1 MPKQSK
7 FFTKKLKSPHNFKAD
22 VSLGDE
28 LYAQLKPFRIPLI
41 LLQLFIIF
49 GTIGYLVLEDY
60 DLMQAFFQTTYT
72 FTNTGFGSLNEK
84 HFSTLTIIFT
94 AILMISGAGIVTFS
108 VAFTLSI
115 FNNSNLIN
123 LIKEQ
128 NMIYNI
134 SRLSN
139 HYVICYHNEHTIE
152 LSKQFRESQ
161 IPFVVVDNTPDFEI
175 AARKHKYPYYIIG
188 DPYRQV
194 SMLKAHLSSAKGIVT
209 FSPNIAENIALIA
222 SVRLFE
228 KELNRKPYYIIANA
242 NTQEETDKLKKL
254 GCDFVVSASR
264 LLAQRISAMAIRPDM
279 ENLLEQFLYKRNTQ
293 LDLEEIVI
301 PRYSWLV
308 LRKLKEAHFR
318 DVANI
323 SVVGITQKDG
333 KYINMPKDDTVV
345 TSECKMLVIGA
356 SEDIKLTKRL
366 IMRNQKPKE
375 VDYV

>member
-1 MPKQSK
+1 MPKQPK
-7 FFTKKLKSPHNFKAD
+7 FFTKKLKSSHSLKTD
-22 VSLGDE
+22 IRLGDE

-49 GTIGYLVLEDY
+49 GTIGYLLLEDY

-134 SRLSN
+134 SRLNN

-161 IPFVVVDNTPDFEI
+161 IPFVVVDNTPDFEL
-175 AARKHKYPYYIIG
+175 AARTHKYPYYIIG

-194 SMLKAHLSSAKGIVT
+194 SMLKAHLSSAKGVVT

-228 KELNRKPYYIIANA
+228 KELNRQPYYVIANA

-293 LDLEEIVI
+293 LDLEEIVV

-333 KYINMPKDDTVV
+333 KYINMPKGDTVV

-356 SEDIKLTKRL
+356 SEDVKLTKRL